1 MDIFSYAQSG
11 QFICSFCF
19 VVTGVKVVVNEGFH
33 EGQITINKSEAL
45 SLSCKVENTEEEEW
59 LEWYREKDMV
69 SLNANNQK
77 NSSRLCVYPVTESDN
92 QVTFTCCLKRHTE
105 INASVVL
112 NVQFATTLSG
122 EENVTGERGR
132 EISFNCD
139 IWANPQ
145 VKVHW
150 FKDEESI
157 DLITGSYQL
166 YQDGKQA
173 RMTIP
178 KVMDSH
184 KASYKCLAI
193 SEVHGN
199 ATRIFHL
206 TVKGTSLLFLL
217 SFSICSFHL
226 ATMYLFVQYFSGG
239 IIFIEFVNGD
249 EPVCSYSQCLH
260 YWCALYIF

>member
-1 MDIFSYAQSG
+1 MAKNLIFITLLSTL
-11 QFICSFCF
+11 
-19 VVTGVKVVVNEGFH
+19 VLRLEGVKVVVNEGFH

-206 TVKGTSLLFLL
+206 TVKGDKTYT
-217 SFSICSFHL
+217 I
-226 ATMYLFVQYFSGG
+226 TMEPIIAAVVVVVLTLILG
-239 IIFIEFVNGD
+239 IISRRERIMAMFCKCNEVPLSN
-249 EPVCSYSQCLH
+249 Q
-260 YWCALYIF
+260 